1 MIYAFKAGTSVID
14 EATMNSILSL
24 QPFSLIY
31 DGVQVDAK
39 TGAGVAQFDCAS
51 YDHLISFTASG
62 VTEISRIEL
71 ELVKDGIGADV
82 IVEIRS
88 GLSLDGSTEGTLIK
102 KMVLPTE
109 FLPAAK
115 SYISIPVDITG
126 LTSGARYGLVIR
138 KNGDATNH
146 FHVHGETNADSNH
159 LCYSR
164 SGTGIWAPTNA
175 IHFKI
180 FSGENGELRH
190 GMYGSGYTT

>member
-31 DGVQVDAK
+31 DGAQVDAK

-88 GLSLDGSTEGTLIK
+88 GL
-102 KMVLPTE
+102 
-109 FLPAAK
+109 
-115 SYISIPVDITG
+115 
-126 LTSGARYGLVIR
+126 
-138 KNGDATNH
+138 
-146 FHVHGETNADSNH
+146 
-159 LCYSR
+159 
-164 SGTGIWAPTNA
+164 
-175 IHFKI
+175 
-180 FSGENGELRH
+180 
-190 GMYGSGYTT
+190 